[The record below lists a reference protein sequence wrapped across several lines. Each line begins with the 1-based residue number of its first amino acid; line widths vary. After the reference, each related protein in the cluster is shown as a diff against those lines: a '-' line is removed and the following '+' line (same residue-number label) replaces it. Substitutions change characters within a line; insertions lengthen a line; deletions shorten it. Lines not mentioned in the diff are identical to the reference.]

1 MVIDDMANR
10 IHDCDLLL
18 DQNYIHN
25 NNRYNDLVSEDTI
38 RLLGPKYALLREDF
52 IDIENKKDSFDETK
66 RIFLFYG
73 GVDPDNLTTTTLK
86 AISKFRTRK
95 FEIDV
100 VVGSSNSNID
110 IIKEEMKICPHTVK
124 LYVQIDNIADL
135 MIKADIAIGAGGST
149 TWERI
154 AAGLPSIVVTLAD
167 NQIDFTRDLAQDG
180 YLHWI
185 GSANQ
190 VNEDV
195 IHNALIGAIKD
206 QINLHKK
213 SINNKKLVDGM
224 GCYRVSN
231 LLTRAIN
238 NKKILDKR
246 NVFLITIISDSDTW
260 MSKWIDQLVVEWS
273 ILGHKVIWV
282 NEPSKIPSGDF
293 CFILSCSSHIKSDV
307 LKKNSHNL
315 VVHESDL
322 PKGRGWSPLSWQ
334 VLEGKSIIPVTLF
347 EAESKIDSGAIYLQD
362 TIKLRGNELV
372 KDLRDKQASITINLC
387 NKFIDNYPY
396 ILNKSRNQTGSPS
409 FYNRRVGADSR
420 IDINKTIKDQFN
432 LLRIVDNYKYPAFFD
447 YLGQRYYINIKK

>member
-1 MVIDDMANR
+1 MSKLVFIRTDASKQIGSGHIMRCLSLAIVLRDSGVNVEFITRNHQGNLNEQIAKMNFKVNLLMDKSSISKKQNLSKGYGFLGVSQAVDASDTINVLLDKNPDWLIIDHYALDYRWEKKLRPYCKKIMVIDDMANR

-206 QINLHKK
+206 QINL
-213 SINNKKLVDGM
+213 
-224 GCYRVSN
+224 
-231 LLTRAIN
+231 
-238 NKKILDKR
+238 
-246 NVFLITIISDSDTW
+246 
-260 MSKWIDQLVVEWS
+260 
-273 ILGHKVIWV
+273 
-282 NEPSKIPSGDF
+282 
-293 CFILSCSSHIKSDV
+293 
-307 LKKNSHNL
+307 
-315 VVHESDL
+315 
-322 PKGRGWSPLSWQ
+322 
-334 VLEGKSIIPVTLF
+334 
-347 EAESKIDSGAIYLQD
+347 
-362 TIKLRGNELV
+362 
-372 KDLRDKQASITINLC
+372 
-387 NKFIDNYPY
+387 
-396 ILNKSRNQTGSPS
+396 
-409 FYNRRVGADSR
+409 
-420 IDINKTIKDQFN
+420 
-432 LLRIVDNYKYPAFFD
+432 
-447 YLGQRYYINIKK
+447 